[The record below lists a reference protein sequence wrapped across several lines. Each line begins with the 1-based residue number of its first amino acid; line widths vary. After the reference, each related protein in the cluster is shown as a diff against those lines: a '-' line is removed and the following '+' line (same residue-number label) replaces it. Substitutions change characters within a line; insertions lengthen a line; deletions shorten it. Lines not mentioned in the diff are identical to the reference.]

1 MKRMN
6 DEQPTSNLPPEITDG
21 EDTDHPLDIEDDPIL
36 GPVVINYPSD
46 RLRLLFIGGVVYAIS
61 GVILN
66 IAFLP
71 VDAQTASIIVIGLM
85 TVLALV
91 IGWVILHSWNR
102 EVVLYERGFS
112 YRQGS
117 QLAHILFNEVRSI
130 HLHAE
135 RVAYFGGLIR
145 RTIRRFT
152 LVTIH
157 DETVLIDSRYRRVDD
172 LLSRLERA
180 ILPHLRASTD
190 KRLTEGQTVRFGTRV
205 TLWSA
210 GLSVDEHQLLW
221 ADYHSYSVQ
230 GGQLHIKA
238 TANPQAAWASIPL
251 AEIENLT
258 LLVEFL
264 RVHSEDNSKDN
275 AKG

>member
-1 MKRMN
+1 MN
-6 DEQPTSNLPPEITDG
+6 DEQPISNIHPEVSDD
-21 EDTDHPLDIEDDPIL
+21 ENTDHPLDIADDPIL
-36 GPVVINYPSD
+36 GPVVVNYPSD
-46 RLRLLFIGGVVYAIS
+46 RLRLLIVGGGVYAVS
-61 GVILN
+61 AVVLN
-66 IAFLP
+66 VAFLP
-71 VDAQTASIIVIGLM
+71 VEAQTASIIVIGLM

-117 QLAHILFNEVRSI
+117 QLAYILFNEVRSI

-152 LVTIH
+152 LVTVH
-157 DETVLIDSRYRRVDD
+157 DETVLLDSRYRRVDD

-180 ILPHLRASTD
+180 ILPHLRAHAD
-190 KRLTEGQTVRFGTRV
+190 KRLAEGQTVRFGARLG
-205 TLWSA
+205 LWSA
-210 GLSVDEHQLLW
+210 GLSVDERQLPW
-221 ADYHSYSVQ
+221 TDYHSYGVQ
-230 GGQLHIKA
+230 GGQLYIRA
-238 TANPQAAWASIPL
+238 QANPEIMWTSIPL
-251 AEIENLT
+251 AEIENLA

-264 RVHSEDNSKDN
+264 RVHSEDN